1 MEIWF
6 PDLCSILM
14 LIILL
19 LLIKIRLMQK
29 SAWEIKNALEEKL
42 ASDTNTLI
50 DISSHDWYMRRLA
63 ASLNRELRKLRNER
77 HHFQQGDMELK
88 EAITNISHDLRTPL
102 TAICGYLELLER
114 EEKSNTVNQYLEIIT
129 NRTEVLNQLTDELF
143 RYSIVTSIKESTME
157 RVNVKRALEESLL
170 SYYGTLEQKGIRPE
184 IFLPDAP
191 VERWLDSSAISR
203 IFSNIINNATKYS
216 DGDFTIQMDS
226 QCNITFSNTAS
237 HLTPVAVGRLFD
249 RFYTVETGR
258 NSTGLGLSIAKI
270 LTERMGG
277 TIQARYQDEK
287 LFITLSF
294 PER

>member
-1 MEIWF
+1 MI
-6 PDLCSILM
+6 ILM
-14 LIILL
+14 IIILL

-29 SAWEIKNALEEKL
+29 SAWEIKNALHEKL

-63 ASLNRELRKLRNER
+63 ASLNVELRKLRTER

-114 EEKSNTVNQYLEIIT
+114 EEKSDTVNQYLQIIQ

-143 RYSIVTSIKESTME
+143 RYSIVTSVKETSME
-157 RVNVKRALEESLL
+157 QINVKRVLEESLL
-170 SYYGTLEQKGIRPE
+170 SCYTTFEQKGIRSE
-184 IFLPDAP
+184 ISLPDTP
-191 VERWLDSSAISR
+191 IERCLDSAALTR
-203 IFSNIINNATKYS
+203 IFSNIISNAMKYS
-216 DGDFTIQMDS
+216 DGDFIVEMDA
-226 QCNITFSNTAS
+226 QCHITFSNMAR

-249 RFYTVETGR
+249 RFYTVETGK

-277 TIQARYQDEK
+277 SIRAEYHDGR
-287 LFITLSF
+287 LVITLSF
-294 PER
+294 PG